1 MSLPWTERYKPST
14 LKEIAGNYPAAE
26 QLLGWVKARED
37 GKATAKRAVLLTGP
51 PGTGKSVAVGLVAKE
66 LDLDLIEMNA
76 SDTRT
81 EDLVEKVAGGASL
94 QGSLFGRKGKLIF
107 LDELDGI
114 SGREDRGGLSAIL
127 RVIKES
133 RYPIVMAVN
142 DPWDP
147 KFRSL
152 RDACEI
158 IQFRRIR
165 SPSIEVQLRRVAKLN
180 GVEVD
185 DALLARVAERA
196 GGDLRAAIN
205 DLQMLAEGRKTLRD
219 EEVGMLFSRVQER
232 GIFDVMKSIFSA
244 EGCLEAKIAAE
255 GASVDPEMLLQWIN
269 ENIPNQYPDPSDRSF
284 AYDWLSKADI
294 FMNRVKRKQMW
305 DLFSYAIEL
314 ATGGAALARRG
325 EYRFTRYNFPRRISM
340 LSATK
345 ESRGSKKETLREL
358 GGGMHASMKKMATEY
373 LPYIE
378 ILEGAGVMS
387 GGGLSRE
394 ADSKEP

>member
-1 MSLPWTERYKPST
+1 MSLPWTELYKPST
-14 LKEIAGNYPAAE
+14 LKEIAGNYAAAE
-26 QLLGWVKARED
+26 QLLGWVRTWGG
-37 GKATAKRAVLLTGP
+37 GKAAAKRALLLTGP
-51 PGTGKSVAVGLVAKE
+51 PGTGKSMAVGLVAKE
-66 LDLDLIEMNA
+66 LHLDLVEMNA
-76 SDTRT
+76 SDFRT
-81 EDLVEKVAGGASL
+81 EDLVERVAGGASL

-165 SPSIEVQLRRVAKLN
+165 TPSIEVQLRRVAKLN
-180 GVEVD
+180 GVAVD
-185 DALLARVAERA
+185 DALIARVAERA

-205 DLQMLAEGRKTLRD
+205 DLQMLADGRKVLRD
-219 EEVGMLFSRVQER
+219 DEVGMLFSRVQER

-269 ENIPNQYPDPSDRSF
+269 ENIPNQYPDPSDRAF

-345 ESRGSKKETLREL
+345 EIRGSKKETLMEI
-358 GGGMHASMKKMATEY
+358 GGEMHASMKKVATEY

-378 ILEGAGVMS
+378 ILEEAGSIGRGA
-387 GGGLSRE
+387 LSHE
-394 ADSKEP
+394 TDSKEI